1 MSAERPLVRLAVRV
15 AVLGGLVLLA
25 AVPVYVYVEP
35 AWRGLVARLATALVL
50 GVTLLQLRRAVVDR
64 LELGEGSP
72 LDEARVRRRP
82 EPAVPHHFLDLMSD
96 VRTTLRS
103 RRYFEEV
110 MWPRLSAF
118 TSAAL
123 GRPRARPGR
132 GPSLASLRAVLA
144 DIEKRL

>member
-1 MSAERPLVRLAVRV
+1 MNPERPLVRLAVRV
-15 AVLGGLVLLA
+15 AVLGSLVLLVT
-25 AVPVYVYVEP
+25 VPVYVYVEP

-50 GVTLLQLRRAVVDR
+50 GVTLLHLRRAVLDR
-64 LELGEGSP
+64 LASGEGSP

-82 EPAVPHHFLDLMSD
+82 EPAVPHRFLDLMSD
-96 VRTTLRS
+96 VRTSLRS

-110 MWPRLSAF
+110 MWPRLSSF

-123 GRPRARPGR
+123 VRPRARPGR

-144 DIEKRL
+144 AIEKRL